1 MTDGLPDERRLAVLF
16 HESEVLGAGISVLR
30 VLPELGGRGWR
41 ASGWFPGPG
50 PLLDEATGV
59 LEEHGQER
67 KPIAFSGRGWR
78 RPPGAMRRAARTL
91 GYLRA
96 VRTWLRRVDPA
107 VVHANSLLVLPEAA
121 VARSLGLPV
130 VFHVHELA
138 RPGRKRD
145 ATVRAAAATG
155 DVLVGVSD
163 AVSEM
168 LRERA
173 GLTPVLTVHNG
184 VPAVERRPRRESG
197 RFIVGTVG
205 YVSRAKGT
213 DVFLRAAEL
222 ALAQRPALA
231 FEHVGQPRLW
241 GDDAFDATI
250 EAAAAA
256 PIVRDA
262 LRLLGRAAVDEAL
275 ARWSLFVLSSRTEGF
290 PLSTLEAM
298 AAGLPV
304 VATAVGGVPEQIRH
318 LETGVLVASDDPAQ
332 IAGWI
337 VRLHDD
343 AALRERLGEAARAHV
358 LRSFTLSAQAEGLGG
373 AYELAIRRAGAR
385 RRLVAAPAADPLLE

>member
-1 MTDGLPDERRLAVLF
+1 MTDGHSDERRLAVLF

-50 PLLDEATGV
+50 PLLDEASGV

-78 RPPGAMRRAARTL
+78 RPPGVMRRAARTP
-91 GYLRA
+91 GYLRT
-96 VRTWLRRVDPA
+96 VRRWLRRINPA
-107 VVHANSLLVLPEAA
+107 VVHANSLLMLPEAA

-130 VFHVHELA
+130 VFQVHELA
-138 RPGRKRD
+138 RPGRKRE
-145 ATVRAAAATG
+145 ASVRAAAATG

-163 AVSEM
+163 AVAEM
-168 LRERA
+168 LRGRA

-184 VPAVERRPRRESG
+184 VPAVERRARREDG

-222 ALAQRPALA
+222 ALAERPDLA

-241 GDDAFDATI
+241 GDDAFDETI
-250 EAAAAA
+250 EAAAVA
-256 PIVRDA
+256 PPLRA
-262 LRLLGRAAVDEAL
+262 LRLLGRAPVDEAL

-290 PLSTLEAM
+290 PLSTLQAM
-298 AAGLPV
+298 AAGVPV
-304 VATAVGGVPEQIRH
+304 VATAVGGIPEQIRH
-318 LETGVLVASDDPAQ
+318 LETGILVAPDDPAG
-332 IAGWI
+332 IADWI

-343 AALRERLGEAARAHV
+343 AALRERLGEAAHVHV
-358 LRSFTLSAQAEGLGG
+358 LRSFTLTNQAEGLAR

-385 RRLVAAPAADPLLE
+385 RRLNAPAANPFLE